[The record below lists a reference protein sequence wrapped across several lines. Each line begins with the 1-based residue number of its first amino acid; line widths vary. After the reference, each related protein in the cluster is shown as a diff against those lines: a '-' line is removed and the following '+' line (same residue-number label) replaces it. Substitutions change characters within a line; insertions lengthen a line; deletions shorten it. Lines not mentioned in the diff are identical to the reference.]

1 MLARFK
7 ILDLDSRVVDVWDLW
22 VQPIWEEEELLQDQV
37 AYPVR
42 TDGLCRCIEILRGRC
57 RDKPPDPRLVR
68 HPQGRGRS
76 HRKGRGEDD
85 LFTNGW
91 RMFDFLRDDGDF
103 EIPSLFGEVLLEDQ
117 ARHSIDNS
125 PAAQMRE
132 FCKLREVGGSSKDPF
147 LPVIPSRSC

>member
-1 MLARFK
+1 M
-7 ILDLDSRVVDVWDLW
+7 
-22 VQPIWEEEELLQDQV
+22 
-37 AYPVR
+37 
-42 TDGLCRCIEILRGRC
+42 
-57 RDKPPDPRLVR
+57 PR
-68 HPQGRGRS
+68 QASGSKTGQTSTGEGRS

-132 FCKLREVGGSSKDPF
+132 FCKLAK
-147 LPVIPSRSC
+147 